1 MNTPGYEQLAAVLQA
16 AFDQAAKGKGAERH
30 ANDLPFHEQRMQSI
44 SSMLDSDAGMA
55 YQVCKKIAEARG
67 MAHDARER
75 ELLGAIVYT
84 AGMII
89 YHRSKLPAQ
98 QDGKA
103 VEKVIGAGDN
113 EPVRVFAHGCFVCGK
128 PGGHNGLP
136 CPNTSPM
143 ASAVS
148 VGQTP
153 CCQDPVLQATS
164 DSVMRDSAARK
175 PIQLTMGED
184 SPMRWKAE
192 IIDTGFDETRA
203 DIIGQNGNDGEHYA
217 EVKATTFA
225 DLADQVQKS
234 PSKAAKAPVAL
245 PNTDALVDPT
255 GRPKWNHL
263 PSWVKWIAQDP
274 RGVWKGFEK
283 KPEPVAGRWRTDK
296 RWSELNSGEP
306 LIGENWVQTL
316 EERP

>member
-44 SSMLDSDAGMA
+44 SGMLDSDAGMA

-67 MAHDARER
+67 MPHDARER

-89 YHRSKLPAQ
+89 YHRSKLPTQ
-98 QDGKA
+98 QESKA
-103 VEKVIGAGDN
+103 VEKFIGAGDN
-113 EPVRVFAHGCFVCGK
+113 EPVRAFAHGCLVCGK
-128 PGGHNGLP
+128 WGGHNGRP
-136 CPNTSPM
+136 CPLTSPM

-148 VGQTP
+148 GGQIP
-153 CCQDPVLQATS
+153 SCQDPVLQATRE
-164 DSVMRDSAARK
+164 SVARDEA
-175 PIQLTMGED
+175 Q
-184 SPMRWKAE
+184 
-192 IIDTGFDETRA
+192 FDEARA

-217 EVKATTFA
+217 VTTGRETDRNTTSFKT
-225 DLADQVQKS
+225 LADQVGK
-234 PSKAAKAPVAL
+234 PAAL

-255 GRPKWNHL
+255 GRPKWEHL
-263 PSWVKWIAQDP
+263 QSWIKWIAQDG

-283 KPEPVAGRWRTDK
+283 KPEPMAGRWRTNK
-296 RWSELNSGEP
+296 RWAELNSGEP
-306 LIGENWVQTL
+306 LIGENWVHTL